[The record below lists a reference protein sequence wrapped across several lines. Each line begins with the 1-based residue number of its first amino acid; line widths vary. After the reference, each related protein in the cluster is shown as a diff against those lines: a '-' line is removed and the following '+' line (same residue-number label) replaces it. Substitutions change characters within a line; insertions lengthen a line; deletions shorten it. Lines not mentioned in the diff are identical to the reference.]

1 MELLLYT
8 PTDEQAHAAE
18 TFRAG
23 HHLVLQAGAGTG
35 KISTLALLAASTT
48 RRGRY
53 LAFNKDIARYAADRF
68 PSTVRCKTAHATAYA
83 AIGHRYARRLSSPRQ
98 PAWRT
103 GQALGI
109 THPVRIGERDVTQR
123 TLSHAVVRTVTRFCY
138 SADRTLARHHVPR
151 LRGLD
156 TPAEHA
162 HLVDAI
168 LPFAAEA
175 WADLQDPE
183 QGAVRFEHDH
193 YLKMWAL
200 TKPRIE
206 ADFLFLDEAQDT
218 NPVLEQVFAAQRDHA
233 QLVMVGDSAQAIY
246 GWRGARDVM
255 TGFDAAQLT
264 LTRSFRF
271 GPQIADQANR
281 WLALADAPIRLIG
294 TETIPAEVGDV
305 AYPDAVLCRTNI
317 GAMAE
322 VMRLLAD
329 GHRVALT
336 RGGQQLAALAAAAR
350 DLKDGRRT
358 NHPELVLF
366 ASWGELQ
373 DYAAYDPAGRDL
385 QPFVD
390 LVDTHGPDAILTAVD
405 ELTDESTAEVTVSTA
420 HKAKGRQWPTVKI
433 ADDFPEPKD
442 TDLRDH
448 HGRPIPEPV
457 HLTDARLAYV
467 QSPAPGAGSTSADCH
482 GSTATPEPPREHSLV
497 AQHRPGTWRADR
509 RRNRPHTP
517 GETVAPRTAPIEQI
531 KATVSPSPWAGAPRG
546 PVPVVRQP
554 IGGATERSGAVGQ
567 QVATGDESLSAS
579 MT

>member
-1 MELLLYT
+1 MQT
-8 PTDEQAHAAE
+8 PTDEQAHATD

-23 HHLVLQAGAGTG
+23 RHLVLQAGAGTG
-35 KISTLALLAASTT
+35 KTSTLALLAASTP

-53 LAFNKDIARYAADRF
+53 LAFNKDIACDAAGRF

-83 AIGHRYARRLSSPRQ
+83 ALGHRYAHRLNSPRR

-109 THPVRIGERDVTQR
+109 TRPVRIGARDITQR

-138 SADRTLARHHVPR
+138 SADGALARHHVPR
-151 LRGLD
+151 LRGLHA
-156 TPAEHA
+156 PGEHA
-162 HLVDAI
+162 QLADVI
-168 LPFAAEA
+168 LPFASRA

-183 QGAVRFEHDH
+183 QGVVRFEHDH

-200 TKPRIE
+200 TAPTIE

-218 NPVLEQVFAAQRDHA
+218 NPVLEQVFVAQRDHA

-281 WLALADAPIRLIG
+281 WLALADAPIRLTG
-294 TETIPAEVGDV
+294 TDTISAEVGDV
-305 AYPDAVLCRTNI
+305 ASPDAVLCRTNI

-329 GHRVALT
+329 GRRVALT
-336 RGGQQLAALAAAAR
+336 RGGQQLAALAIAAR

-385 QPFVD
+385 QPFAD
-390 LVDTHGPDAILTAVD
+390 LIDTHGPDAILAAVD
-405 ELTDESTAEVTVSTA
+405 ELTDESTADVTVSTA
-420 HKAKGRQWPTVKI
+420 HKAKGREWPAVKI

-442 TDLRDH
+442 TDQHDNQ
-448 HGRPIPEPV
+448 GRPIPEPV
-457 HLTDARLAYV
+457 SDTDARLAYV
-467 QSPAPGAGSTSADCH
+467 AVTRARSRLDLGGLSWIDAHSGAGQTTPIAD
-482 GSTATPEPPREHSLV
+482 APV
-497 AQHRPGTWRADR
+497 AAQRPWG
-509 RRNRPHTP
+509 
-517 GETVAPRTAPIEQI
+517 
-531 KATVSPSPWAGAPRG
+531 
-546 PVPVVRQP
+546 
-554 IGGATERSGAVGQ
+554 
-567 QVATGDESLSAS
+567 
-579 MT
+579 

>member
-1 MELLLYT
+1 MHT
-8 PTDEQAHAAE
+8 PTDEQAHAVD

-35 KISTLALLAASTT
+35 KTSTLALLAASTT

-53 LAFNKDIARYAADRF
+53 LAFNKDIARDAAGRF

-83 AIGHRYARRLSSPRQ
+83 ALGHRYARRLSSPRQ

-109 THPVRIGERDVTQR
+109 TRPVRIGEHDLTQR

-138 SADRTLARHHVPR
+138 SADRALAHQHVPR

-156 TPAEHA
+156 TPEQHA
-162 HLVDAI
+162 HLAEVI
-168 LPFAAEA
+168 LPFAAKA
-175 WADLQDPE
+175 WTDLQEPE
-183 QGAVRFEHDH
+183 HGVVRFEHDH

-200 TKPRIE
+200 TGPKIE

-218 NPVLEQVFAAQRDHA
+218 NPVLEHVFAAQRAHA

-271 GPQIADQANR
+271 GPPIAAQANR
-281 WLALADAPIRLIG
+281 WLALADAPIRLTG
-294 TETIPAEVGDV
+294 TDTIPAEVGDI
-305 AYPDAVLCRTNI
+305 ACPDAVLCRTNI

-322 VMRLLAD
+322 VMRLLGA

-336 RGGQQLAALAAAAR
+336 RGGQQLAALAHAAR

-366 ASWGELQ
+366 SSWGELQ
-373 DYAAYDPAGRDL
+373 DYAAYDPAGHDL

-405 ELTDESTAEVTVSTA
+405 ELTDESTADVTVSTA
-420 HKAKGRQWPTVKI
+420 HKAKGREWPSVKI

-442 TDLRDH
+442 ADQHDPQ
-448 HGRPIPEPV
+448 GRPIREPV
-457 HLTDARLAYV
+457 SDTDARLAYV
-467 QSPAPGAGSTSADCH
+467 AVTRARSRLDLGGLAWIDSHPQAGQ
-482 GSTATPEPPREHSLV
+482 TAT
-497 AQHRPGTWRADR
+497 
-509 RRNRPHTP
+509 
-517 GETVAPRTAPIEQI
+517 
-531 KATVSPSPWAGAPRG
+531 
-546 PVPVVRQP
+546 
-554 IGGATERSGAVGQ
+554 
-567 QVATGDESLSAS
+567 
-579 MT
+579 

>member
-1 MELLLYT
+1 MHT
-8 PTDEQAHAAE
+8 PTDEQAHAAD

-35 KISTLALLAASTT
+35 KTSTLALLATSTT

-53 LAFNKDIARYAADRF
+53 LAFNKDIARDAAGRF

-83 AIGHRYARRLSSPRQ
+83 ALGHRYAHRLSSPRQ
-98 PAWRT
+98 PAWRI

-109 THPVRIGERDVTQR
+109 TRPVRIGEHDLTQR

-138 SADRTLARHHVPR
+138 SADRTMARRHVPS
-151 LRGLD
+151 LRGLN
-156 TPAEHA
+156 TPEQQA
-162 HLVDAI
+162 HLAEVI
-168 LPFAAEA
+168 LPFAAKA
-175 WADLQDPE
+175 WTDLLDPE
-183 QGAVRFEHDH
+183 RGAVRFEHDH

-200 TKPRIE
+200 TGPKLE
-206 ADFLFLDEAQDT
+206 ADFLLLDEAQDT
-218 NPVLEQVFAAQRDHA
+218 NPVLEHVFAAQRDHA

-271 GPQIADQANR
+271 GPQIAAEANR
-281 WLALADAPIRLIG
+281 WLALADAPIRLTG
-294 TETIPAEVGDV
+294 TDTIAAEVGDI
-305 AYPDAVLCRTNI
+305 ARPDAVLCRTNI

-336 RGGQQLAALAAAAR
+336 RGGQQLAALAYAAR

-366 ASWGELQ
+366 SSWGELQ

-385 QPFVD
+385 QPFAD
-390 LVDTHGPDAILTAVD
+390 LVDAHGPDAILAAVD
-405 ELTDESTAEVTVSTA
+405 ELTDESSADVTVSTA
-420 HKAKGRQWPTVKI
+420 HKAKGREWPTVKI

-442 TDLRDH
+442 TDQNDPQ
-448 HGRPIPEPV
+448 GRPIPEPV
-457 HLTDARLAYV
+457 SDTDARLAYV
-467 QSPAPGAGSTSADCH
+467 AVTRARSRLDLGGLSWIDSHSQA
-482 GSTATPEPPREHSLV
+482 TAVT
-497 AQHRPGTWRADR
+497 
-509 RRNRPHTP
+509 
-517 GETVAPRTAPIEQI
+517 
-531 KATVSPSPWAGAPRG
+531 
-546 PVPVVRQP
+546 
-554 IGGATERSGAVGQ
+554 
-567 QVATGDESLSAS
+567 
-579 MT
+579 